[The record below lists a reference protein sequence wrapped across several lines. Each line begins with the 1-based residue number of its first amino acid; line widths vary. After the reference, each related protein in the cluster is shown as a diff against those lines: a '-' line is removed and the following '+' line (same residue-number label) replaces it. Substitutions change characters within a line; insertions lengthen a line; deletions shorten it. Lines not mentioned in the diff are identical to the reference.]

1 MQMPSM
7 RTDIKRYTLTYILIA
22 ASSIVYLF
30 STFFSRDLVDMNVE
44 VLVDMGALFGPFTV
58 LEGEWWRL
66 LSAMFLH
73 GGMTHLLMNMFSLY
87 IVGRGA
93 EIYFDTKSYLS
104 IYFFS
109 GIIGG
114 LVSLYMHP
122 VSVGVG
128 ASGAIF
134 GVFGSLAGFFMA
146 HRDKIASHS
155 KAFMK
160 DFGVIILINL
170 VIGLSIPSIDVSAHI
185 GGLVAGFIG
194 GYMIS
199 RDPKWLLAYNTVMIL
214 LIMAITSYL
223 PEQYA
228 QAQF

>member
-1 MQMPSM
+1 MIA
-7 RTDIKRYTLTYILIA
+7 DIQRYRLTYILIA
-22 ASSIVYLF
+22 VSSVVYLF
-30 STFFSRDLVDMNVE
+30 SALSSQSLIDMDMQ
-44 VLVDMGALFGPFTV
+44 VLVDMGALFGPYTV
-58 LEGEWWRL
+58 VKGEWWRL
-66 LSAMFLH
+66 LTAMFLH

-87 IVGRGA
+87 LVGRGA
-93 EIYFDTKSYLS
+93 EMYFDTKSYLS

-134 GVFGSLAGFFMA
+134 GVFGALAGFFLA
-146 HRDKIASHS
+146 HRDRIASHS

-160 DFGVIILINL
+160 DFGIIIAINL

-185 GGLVAGFIG
+185 GGLVVGFIG
-194 GYMIS
+194 GFVLS
-199 RDPKWLLAYNTVMIL
+199 KNPKWILAYSAAMVLVI
-214 LIMAITSYL
+214 IAIASYL
-223 PEQYA
+223 PELYVQILS
-228 QAQF
+228 

>member
-1 MQMPSM
+1 MPSM
-7 RTDIKRYTLTYILIA
+7 RTDIQRYTLTYILIA
-22 ASSIVYLF
+22 SSSIVYLF
-30 STFFSRDLVDMNVE
+30 SAFFSQSLADMDMQ
-44 VLVDMGALFGPFTV
+44 VLVDMGALFGPLTV
-58 LEGEWWRL
+58 LKGEWWRL
-66 LSAMFLH
+66 LTAMFLH

-87 IVGRGA
+87 LVGRGA
-93 EIYFDTKSYLS
+93 EMYFDTKSYLS

-134 GVFGSLAGFFMA
+134 GVFGALAGFFLA

-160 DFGVIILINL
+160 DFSIIIAINL
-170 VIGLSIPSIDVSAHI
+170 VIGLTIPSIDVSAHI
-185 GGLVAGFIG
+185 GGLVVGFIG
-194 GYMIS
+194 GFALS
-199 RDPKWLLAYNTVMIL
+199 KNPNWLLAYSASMVL
-214 LIMAITSYL
+214 VIMAIASYL
-223 PEQYA
+223 PDHYVQILS
-228 QAQF
+228 

>member
-1 MQMPSM
+1 M
-7 RTDIKRYTLTYILIA
+7 RTDIKRYTLTYTLIA

-30 STFFSRDLVDMNVE
+30 SAFFSQSLVDMDMQT
-44 VLVDMGALFGPFTV
+44 LVDMGALFGPLTV
-58 LEGEWWRL
+58 IKDEWWRL

-87 IVGRGA
+87 LVGRGA
-93 EIYFDTKSYLS
+93 EMYFDTKSYLS

-134 GVFGSLAGFFMA
+134 GVFGALAGFFLA

-160 DFGVIILINL
+160 DFSVIILINL
-170 VIGLSIPSIDVSAHI
+170 VIGLAIPSIDVSAHI
-185 GGLVAGFIG
+185 GGLVVGLIG

-199 RDPKWLLAYNTVMIL
+199 KDPKWVLAFNTSMIL
-214 LIMAITSYL
+214 ISIAIGSYL
-223 PEQYA
+223 SDLYA
-228 QAQF
+228 QIQF

>member
-1 MQMPSM
+1 M
-7 RTDIKRYTLTYILIA
+7 RTKIERYTLTYGLIA
-22 ASSIVYLF
+22 ASSVVYLF
-30 STFFSRDLVDMNVE
+30 SAFFSRSIVDMDMQT
-44 VLVDMGALFGPFTV
+44 LVNMGALFGPLTV
-58 LEGEWWRL
+58 LKGEWWRL

-87 IVGRGA
+87 LVGRGA
-93 EIYFDTKSYLS
+93 QMYFDAKSYLS

-134 GVFGSLAGFFMA
+134 GIFGALAGFFLA
-146 HRDKIASHS
+146 HRERIASYS

-160 DFGVIILINL
+160 DFSVIILINL
-170 VIGLSIPSIDVSAHI
+170 GIGLTIPSIDVSAHI
-185 GGLVAGFIG
+185 GGLVIGFIG
-194 GYMIS
+194 GYIIS
-199 RDPKWLLAYNTVMIL
+199 KDSKWILAYNLMMIL
-214 LIMAITSYL
+214 LILAITSYL
-223 PEQYA
+223 PDHYVQILS
-228 QAQF
+228 

>member
-1 MQMPSM
+1 M
-7 RTDIKRYTLTYILIA
+7 RTDIQRYTLTYILIA

-30 STFFSRDLVDMNVE
+30 SAFFSRSLVDMDMQT
-44 VLVDMGALFGPFTV
+44 LVDMGALFGPLTV
-58 LEGEWWRL
+58 LKGEWWRL

-87 IVGRGA
+87 IVGRGV
-93 EIYFDTKSYLS
+93 EMYFDTKSYLS

-134 GVFGSLAGFFMA
+134 GVFGALAGFFLA
-146 HRDKIASHS
+146 HRDRIASHS

-160 DFGVIILINL
+160 DFGVIIAINL

-185 GGLVAGFIG
+185 GGLVIGFIG
-194 GYMIS
+194 GFVLS
-199 RDPKWLLAYNTVMIL
+199 KNPKWLLTYNTMMIL
-214 LIMAITSYL
+214 LIIAIASYL
-223 PEQYA
+223 PDQYA
-228 QAQF
+228 QTLF

>member
-1 MQMPSM
+1 M
-7 RTDIKRYTLTYILIA
+7 RSDIKQYTLTYVLIT
-22 ASSIVYLF
+22 ASCIVYLF
-30 STFFSRDLVDMNVE
+30 SALFSQSLTDMDMQI
-44 VLVDMGALFGPFTV
+44 LVDMGAMFGPLTV
-58 LEGEWWRL
+58 LKGEWWRL
-66 LSAMFLH
+66 VTAMFLH

-93 EIYFDTKSYLS
+93 ETYFDTKSYLS

-134 GVFGSLAGFFMA
+134 GIFGALAGFFLA
-146 HRDKIASHS
+146 HRERISSHT

-160 DFGVIILINL
+160 DFGVIIAINL

-185 GGLVAGFIG
+185 GGLIVGLIG

-199 RDPKWLLAYNTVMIL
+199 KNPKWILAYNTMMIL
-214 LIMAITSYL
+214 FIMAMTSYL
-223 PEQYA
+223 PDQYA
-228 QAQF
+228 QILF

>member
-1 MQMPSM
+1 M
-7 RTDIKRYTLTYILIA
+7 RTDIQRYTLTYILIA
-22 ASSIVYLF
+22 SSSIVYLF
-30 STFFSRDLVDMNVE
+30 SAFFSQSLADMDMQ
-44 VLVDMGALFGPFTV
+44 VLVDMGALFGPLTV
-58 LEGEWWRL
+58 LKGEWWRL
-66 LSAMFLH
+66 LTAMFLH

-87 IVGRGA
+87 LVGRGA
-93 EIYFDTKSYLS
+93 EMYFDTKSYLS

-134 GVFGSLAGFFMA
+134 GVFGALAGFFLA

-160 DFGVIILINL
+160 DFSIIIAINL
-170 VIGLSIPSIDVSAHI
+170 VIGLTIPSIDVSAHI
-185 GGLVAGFIG
+185 GGLLVGFIG
-194 GYMIS
+194 GFALS
-199 RDPKWLLAYNTVMIL
+199 KNPNWLLAYSASMVL
-214 LIMAITSYL
+214 VIMAIASYL
-223 PEQYA
+223 PDHYVQILS
-228 QAQF
+228 

>member
-1 MQMPSM
+1 MK
-7 RTDIKRYTLTYILIA
+7 TDIKRYTLTYTLIA

-30 STFFSRDLVDMNVE
+30 SAFFSHSLVDMDMQI
-44 VLVDMGALFGPFTV
+44 LVDMGALFGPLTV
-58 LEGEWWRL
+58 LKGEWWRL

-87 IVGRGA
+87 LVGRGA
-93 EIYFDTKSYLS
+93 EMYFDTKSYLS

-114 LVSLYMHP
+114 LASLYMHP

-134 GVFGSLAGFFMA
+134 GIFGALAGFFMA
-146 HRDKIASHS
+146 HRERIASHS

-160 DFGVIILINL
+160 DFSVIILINL
-170 VIGLSIPSIDVSAHI
+170 VIGFAIPSIDVSAHI
-185 GGLVAGFIG
+185 GGLVIDFIG
-194 GYMIS
+194 GYVIS
-199 RDPKWLLAYNTVMIL
+199 KDPKWILAYNTMMIL

-223 PEQYA
+223 PDQYA
-228 QAQF
+228 KTLF

>member
-1 MQMPSM
+1 MPST
-7 RTDIKRYTLTYILIA
+7 RTKIERYTLTYGLIA
-22 ASSIVYLF
+22 ASSVVYLF
-30 STFFSRDLVDMNVE
+30 SAFFSGSLVDMDMQT
-44 VLVDMGALFGPFTV
+44 LVDMGALFGPLSV
-58 LEGEWWRL
+58 LKGEWWRL

-93 EIYFDTKSYLS
+93 EMYFDTKSYLS

-114 LVSLYMHP
+114 LVSLYIHP

-134 GVFGSLAGFFMA
+134 GIFGALAGFFLA
-146 HRDKIASHS
+146 NRKRIASYS

-160 DFGVIILINL
+160 DFSVIILINL
-170 VIGLSIPSIDVSAHI
+170 GIGLTIPSIDVSAHI
-185 GGLVAGFIG
+185 GGLVIGFIG
-194 GYMIS
+194 GYVIS
-199 RDPKWLLAYNTVMIL
+199 KDAKWILAYNLMMIL

-223 PEQYA
+223 PDYYVQILS
-228 QAQF
+228 

>member
-1 MQMPSM
+1 MKA
-7 RTDIKRYTLTYILIA
+7 DIKRYTFTYILIA
-22 ASSIVYLF
+22 LSSVVYLF
-30 STFFSRDLVDMNVE
+30 SALFSQSLIDMDMQI
-44 VLVDMGALFGPFTV
+44 LVDMGALFGPLTV
-58 LEGEWWRL
+58 LKGEWWRL
-66 LSAMFLH
+66 LTAMFLH
-73 GGMTHLLMNMFSLY
+73 GGMTHLLMNMFALY

-93 EIYFDTKSYLS
+93 EMYFDTKSYLS

-134 GVFGSLAGFFMA
+134 GVFGALAGFFLA
-146 HRDKIASHS
+146 HRDRIASHA

-160 DFGVIILINL
+160 NFGVIIAINL

-185 GGLVAGFIG
+185 GGLVVGFIG
-194 GYMIS
+194 GFVLS
-199 RDPKWLLAYNTVMIL
+199 KDPKWILAYNTMMIL
-214 LIMAITSYL
+214 LIMAIASYL
-223 PEQYA
+223 PDQYA
-228 QAQF
+228 QTLF

>member
-1 MQMPSM
+1 MKA
-7 RTDIKRYTLTYILIA
+7 DIKRYTLTYILIA
-22 ASSIVYLF
+22 SSSVVYLF
-30 STFFSRDLVDMNVE
+30 SALLSQSLIDMDMQ
-44 VLVDMGALFGPFTV
+44 VLVDMGALFGPYTV
-58 LEGEWWRL
+58 LKGEWWRL
-66 LSAMFLH
+66 LTAMFLH

-93 EIYFDTKSYLS
+93 EMYFDTKSYLS

-134 GVFGSLAGFFMA
+134 GVFGALAGFFLA

-160 DFGVIILINL
+160 DFSIIIAINL
-170 VIGLSIPSIDVSAHI
+170 VIGLTIPSIDVSAHI

-194 GYMIS
+194 GFVLS
-199 RDPKWLLAYNTVMIL
+199 KNPNWLLAYSASMVL
-214 LIMAITSYL
+214 VIMAIASYL
-223 PEQYA
+223 PDHYVQILS
-228 QAQF
+228 

>member
-1 MQMPSM
+1 MKA
-7 RTDIKRYTLTYILIA
+7 DIKRYTLTYVLIA

-30 STFFSRDLVDMNVE
+30 SALLSQSLIAMDMQ
-44 VLVDMGALFGPFTV
+44 VLVDMGALFGPYTV
-58 LEGEWWRL
+58 LKGEWWRL
-66 LSAMFLH
+66 LTAMFLH

-93 EIYFDTKSYLS
+93 EMYFDTKSYLS

-109 GIIGG
+109 GVIGG
-114 LVSLYMHP
+114 LVSLYMHT

-134 GVFGSLAGFFMA
+134 GIFGALAGFFLA

-160 DFGVIILINL
+160 DFGIIIAINL

-185 GGLVAGFIG
+185 GGLVVGFIG
-194 GYMIS
+194 GFVLS
-199 RDPKWLLAYNTVMIL
+199 KDPKWLLAYNTMMIL
-214 LIMAITSYL
+214 LIMAFASYL
-223 PEQYA
+223 PDHYA
-228 QAQF
+228 QILF

>member
-1 MQMPSM
+1 MPSM
-7 RTDIKRYTLTYILIA
+7 RTDIQRYTLTYILIA

-30 STFFSRDLVDMNVE
+30 SAFFSRSLVDMDMQT
-44 VLVDMGALFGPFTV
+44 LVDMGALFGPLTV
-58 LEGEWWRL
+58 LKGEWWRL

-87 IVGRGA
+87 IVGRGV
-93 EIYFDTKSYLS
+93 EMYFDTKSYLS

-134 GVFGSLAGFFMA
+134 GVFGALAGFFLA
-146 HRDKIASHS
+146 HRDRIASHS

-160 DFGVIILINL
+160 DFGVIIAINL

-185 GGLVAGFIG
+185 GGLVIGFIG
-194 GYMIS
+194 GFVLS
-199 RDPKWLLAYNTVMIL
+199 KNPKWLLTYNTMMIL
-214 LIMAITSYL
+214 LIIAIASYL
-223 PEQYA
+223 PDQYA
-228 QAQF
+228 QTLF

>member
-1 MQMPSM
+1 MKA
-7 RTDIKRYTLTYILIA
+7 DIQRYTLTYILIA
-22 ASSIVYLF
+22 LSSIVYLF
-30 STFFSRDLVDMNVE
+30 SAFLSLSLIDMDMQ
-44 VLVDMGALFGPFTV
+44 VLVDMGALFGPYTV
-58 LEGEWWRL
+58 LKGEWWRL
-66 LSAMFLH
+66 LTAMFLH

-93 EIYFDTKSYLS
+93 EMYFDTKSYLS

-114 LVSLYMHP
+114 LVSLYIHP

-134 GVFGSLAGFFMA
+134 GIFGALAGFFLA

-160 DFGVIILINL
+160 DFGVIIAINL

-185 GGLVAGFIG
+185 GGLVVGFIG
-194 GYMIS
+194 GFVLS
-199 RDPKWLLAYNTVMIL
+199 KDPKWILVYNTMMIL
-214 LIMAITSYL
+214 VIMAFASYL
-223 PEQYA
+223 PDQYA
-228 QAQF
+228 KTLF

>member
-1 MQMPSM
+1 MKA
-7 RTDIKRYTLTYILIA
+7 DIQRYTLTYILIA
-22 ASSIVYLF
+22 SSSVIYLF
-30 STFFSRDLVDMNVE
+30 SALLSQSLSDMDMQ
-44 VLVDMGALFGPFTV
+44 VLVNMGALFGPYTV
-58 LEGEWWRL
+58 LKDEWWRL
-66 LSAMFLH
+66 LTAMFLH

-93 EIYFDTKSYLS
+93 EMYFDTKSYLS

-134 GVFGSLAGFFMA
+134 GVFGALAGFFLA

-160 DFGVIILINL
+160 DFGVIIAINL
-170 VIGLSIPSIDVSAHI
+170 VIGISIPSIDVSAHI
-185 GGLVAGFIG
+185 GGLVVGFIG
-194 GYMIS
+194 GFVLS
-199 RDPKWLLAYNTVMIL
+199 KDPKWFLAYNTMMIL
-214 LIMAITSYL
+214 VIMAFSSYL
-223 PEQYA
+223 PDHYA
-228 QAQF
+228 QILF